1 MFKVKNPDSDKFLVK
16 LYGSLALT
24 GKGHLTDYIIKETLY
39 PIETQIEFD
48 TKEECEIHPNT
59 LDMIA
64 YKNGEVIDKVRVYS
78 VGGGTIKV
86 EGTLENEI
94 PEIYKLT
101 KFEDI
106 KLYCL
111 EKNISLCQY
120 VYETEEKEE
129 ITNYL
134 RDVWKAMQTAIK
146 NGLKASGLIPGKL
159 KLKRKAKE
167 IYEQKLENEN
177 SDIRKNRLLSSFAYA
192 VSEENAS
199 GGIIVTSPTCR
210 SIWCFTSSIVLYEN

>member
-1 MFKVKNPDSDKFLVK
+1 MKTAYINGNILNGHEDMTPTPGLAVLVDGENSSDLPEV
-16 LYGSLALT
+16 Y
-24 GKGHLTDYIIKETLY
+24 TL
-39 PIETQIEFD
+39 
-48 TKEECEIHPNT
+48 N
-59 LDMIA
+59 
-64 YKNGEVIDKVRVYS
+64 
-78 VGGGTIKV
+78 
-86 EGTLENEI
+86 
-94 PEIYKLT
+94 